1 MWPEAQGT
9 PSRRGC
15 VETSDSLKGVLPLI
29 LPFTISFTGV
39 LTMLLQ
45 YAWKGFWRRR
55 TRSLLAV
62 LGVALSVGLVVAVV
76 TVTRSVEGAIGS
88 ALDAAGADMVIQKR
102 VEACPFAVVK
112 LPPDVGAV
120 DGDIAS
126 RLEEHPGV
134 LEASGVLELWVFSE
148 VEPQT
153 PTEITFPTP
162 RDDPMPSEGA
172 AALPMIGGKT
182 LLPTMT
188 AGVDPAHRTIGPVR
202 IATREETPE
211 DETCCVVTRGRFL
224 VPGDDYHVMVTED
237 FARARG
243 LDVGDKFEM
252 ALEHEFEVVAL
263 VDMSGAARIGGAE
276 AFMPLETAQELFGQ
290 GDVVATIF
298 VSLARS
304 RDSRAVAKYAEELIG
319 PGVSITTEGN
329 VEAGTAALAAV
340 TRNTM
345 LAVSV
350 FVLLFALAL
359 LVRNALDNVAQ
370 RVDEVGLMKAIGWR
384 DADVARLFVT
394 EAAYVGV
401 LGGLLG
407 SIIGGGIGWAY
418 GRIADLEL
426 PASLSYYAACATTEP
441 LLTLPL
447 TTDPTAFT
455 FILGMASALFIGTIA
470 GLAAS
475 RRAARMNPVEALRRL

>member
-1 MWPEAQGT
+1 
-9 PSRRGC
+9 
-15 VETSDSLKGVLPLI
+15 
-29 LPFTISFTGV
+29 
-39 LTMLLQ
+39 MLLH

-76 TVTRSVEGAIGS
+76 TVTRSVEGAVGS
-88 ALDAAGADMVIQKR
+88 ALDAAGADMVIQRR
-102 VEACPFAVVK
+102 VEACPFSIVK
-112 LPPDVGAV
+112 LPPNVGAI
-120 DGDIAS
+120 DGAVPAQ
-126 RLEEHPGV
+126 LEAHPGV
-134 LEASGVLELWVFSE
+134 LEASGVLDLWVFSE
-148 VEPQT
+148 VEPQL
-153 PTEITFPTP
+153 PAQITFPTP
-162 RDDPMPSEGA
+162 REDAQA
-172 AALPMIGGKT
+172 APAAGTQALPMVGGKA
-182 LLPTMT
+182 LQPTMV
-188 AGVDPAHRTIGPVR
+188 AGVDPAKRTIGPVR
-202 IATREETPE
+202 IASREETPE

-237 FARARG
+237 YARTKG
-243 LDVGDKFEM
+243 LDVGDTFKL

-263 VDMSGAARIGGAE
+263 IDMSGAARIAGAE
-276 AFMPLETAQELFGQ
+276 AFIPLQTAQELYGH

-304 RDSRAVAKYAEELIG
+304 RDSKAVAKYAEELIG

-359 LVRNALDNVAQ
+359 LVRNAMDNVAQ
-370 RVDEVGLMKAIGWR
+370 RMDEVGLMKAIGWR
-384 DADVARLFVT
+384 DADVARLFVA
-394 EAAYVGV
+394 EAAYAGI
-401 LGGLLG
+401 LGGILG
-407 SIIGGGIGWAY
+407 SIIGGGVGWAY
-418 GRIADLEL
+418 GRLADLKL
-426 PASLSYYAACATTEP
+426 PASLSYYAPCSTTEP

-447 TTDPTAFT
+447 TTDPTMFT
-455 FILGMASALFIGTIA
+455 FVLGMGSALFIGAVA

-475 RRAARMNPVEALRRL
+475 RRAARMDPVEALRRL

>member
-1 MWPEAQGT
+1 M
-9 PSRRGC
+9 
-15 VETSDSLKGVLPLI
+15 PL
-29 LPFTISFTGV
+29 TGAPAV
-39 LTMLLQ
+39 LLQ

-55 TRSLLAV
+55 TRSMLAV

-102 VEACPFAVVK
+102 VDACPFSIVK
-112 LPPDVGAV
+112 LPPDIGAI
-120 DGDIAS
+120 DEAIATQ
-126 RLEEHPGV
+126 LEDHPGV
-134 LEASGVLELWVFSE
+134 LEASGVLDLWVFSE
-148 VEPQT
+148 VEPQAST
-153 PTEITFPTP
+153 QITFPTP
-162 RDDPMPSEGA
+162 REDTASAPGA
-172 AALPMIGGKT
+172 QALPMIGGKA
-182 LLPTMT
+182 LQPTMV
-188 AGVDPAHRTIGPVR
+188 AGVDPVKRTIGPVR

-224 VPGDDYHVMVTED
+224 VPGDDYHVMLTED
-237 FARARG
+237 FARTRG
-243 LDVGDKFEM
+243 LDVGDMFNM
-252 ALEHEFEVVAL
+252 ALEHDFEVVAL
-263 VDMSGAARIGGAE
+263 LDMSGAARIGGAE
-276 AFMPLETAQELFGQ
+276 AFMPLETAQELLGQ
-290 GDVVATIF
+290 GGVVATIF
-298 VSLARS
+298 VSLSRS
-304 RDSRAVAKYAEELIG
+304 RDSKAVAQYAEELIG

-384 DADVARLFVT
+384 DADVARLFVA
-394 EAAYVGV
+394 EAAYVGL

-407 SIIGGGIGWAY
+407 SFIGGGIGWAY
-418 GRIADLEL
+418 GRIADLKL
-426 PASLSYYAACATTEP
+426 PASLSYYAPCSTTEP

-455 FILGMASALFIGTIA
+455 FILGMASALFIGAVA

-475 RRAARMNPVEALRRL
+475 RRAARMDPVEALRRL